1 MLNESNTNAGKKGVE
16 GKSTTHLSPHACIHP
31 IMELFSNREFNY

>member
-16 GKSTTHLSPHACIHP
+16 GKSTTHLSPMHAYIQ
-31 IMELFSNREFNY
+31 